1 MAAAVSPFSALGCRR
16 AICCGLRAKMLPVE
30 SGGFGIV
37 VHFVQHGL
45 QVWRQGHAALLE
57 FVCPG
62 GGIEIAVLG
71 EEFFG
76 GGADFFV
83 GSRLGNLRFA
93 GLWFVSLRGL
103 RAGGG
108 GGHGGVFLAGGEKEE
123 YGKDGGQAFHGF
135 PFGMCFCLAEG
146 YLKNGS
152 GEVSG
157 SLSAFA
163 ACQAEVPGADIE
175 AHAEV
180 APEQGA
186 AGGEGGGEGAQQGVC
201 GGVGEQQ
208 GGVYGGVQ
216 LFGREVGGAGQ
227 GFGSGV
233 LREVSGR
240 RGGGE
245 VGFEQQ
251 P

>member
-1 MAAAVSPFSALGCRR
+1 MVLLCLAGAGGFGF
-16 AICCGLRAKMLPVE
+16 PVGGQTLVFWGE
-30 SGGFGIV
+30 SGGHAVVLGEADGGGGVAVFGFGLQAGDLLRTEGEDAAGGEGGFGVV

-45 QVWRQGHAALLE
+45 QVRRQGHAALLE

-83 GSRLGNLRFA
+83 GSRLGNLRLA

-108 GGHGGVFLAGGEKEE
+108 GGHGGVFLAGGKEKKAGEE
-123 YGKDGGQAFHGF
+123 GGQAFHGF
-135 PFGMCFCLAEG
+135 SFGMCFCLAEG

-157 SLSAFA
+157 SL
-163 ACQAEVPGADIE
+163 
-175 AHAEV
+175 
-180 APEQGA
+180 
-186 AGGEGGGEGAQQGVC
+186 
-201 GGVGEQQ
+201 
-208 GGVYGGVQ
+208 
-216 LFGREVGGAGQ
+216 
-227 GFGSGV
+227 
-233 LREVSGR
+233 
-240 RGGGE
+240 
-245 VGFEQQ
+245 
-251 P
+251 